1 MEFIHKLSSRKF
13 LAAAAGLV
21 AGLAMI
27 FGLDE
32 GVVTSVSGAVLS
44 LCSVVTY
51 VIAEGRIDA
60 EGVKK
65 AAEDVQKV
73 IDELTE

>member
-1 MEFIHKLSSRKF
+1 M
-13 LAAAAGLV
+13 AAAAGLV

-32 GVVTSVSGAVLS
+32 GVFTSVSGAVLS